1 MMSKIGSYQKQLGGF
16 KAFVP
21 APFPPRGIVSWS
33 DSLIALLSR
42 ADRAIGKLNAIDQL
56 VPDIDFFIFMY
67 VKKEAAFSSQIE
79 GTQATLLDLVKAE
92 ARLKDDTTP
101 QDVQE
106 IKNYLDAMNF
116 GMRSLKA
123 DALSWDLVRDMH
135 RRLLKG
141 VRGQHALPGT
151 FRDRQNWIGGPS
163 IETAVFVPPPP
174 EALKRALVDLETF
187 IRDGSLKFPPLA
199 HAGLLHAQFETVHP
213 FLDGNGRIGR
223 LLIALSL
230 HQKKVLSRPLLYISA
245 FFKKHRLAY
254 YDKLNGYRLSDD
266 GPRQWLKFFLEGV
279 CEVSEEAVL
288 TAQKITILR
297 EEHIQA
303 VSHFGRNANTAL
315 KLLNHLYS
323 VPLTDAASAGKV
335 LGIASKANTHAL
347 LAKFVTAGILH
358 EITGNKRNK
367 RFLYKEY
374 VRQFSKE

>member
-1 MMSKIGSYQKQLGGF
+1 MSKIGTYQKQLGGY

-21 APFPPRGIVSWS
+21 APFPPRGILSWS
-33 DSLIALLSR
+33 DGLIALLSR

-79 GTQATLLDLVKAE
+79 GTQAPLLDLVKAE
-92 ARLKDDTTP
+92 ARLADDTTP
-101 QDVQE
+101 QDVAE

-116 GMRSLKA
+116 GMRSLTPG
-123 DALSWDLVRDMH
+123 ALSWDLVRDMH

-151 FRDRQNWIGGPS
+151 FRDRQNWIGGPN

-174 EALKRALVDLETF
+174 EELKRALADLGAF
-187 IRDGSLKFPPLA
+187 IRDGGGKFPPLA

-245 FFKKHRLAY
+245 FFKKHRLVY
-254 YDKLNGYRLSDD
+254 YDKLNGYRLGED

-279 CEVSEEAVL
+279 CEVSEEAVS

-323 VPLTDAASAGKV
+323 VPLTDAASAGKLV
-335 LGIASKANTHAL
+335 GIASKANANAL
-347 LAKFVTAGILH
+347 IKKFVDAGILC
-358 EITGNKRNK
+358 EITGKARNR
-367 RFLYKEY
+367 RFLYREY